1 MSNSVSRF
9 TTDSYTSSDISS
21 FYLYAYDDSYVAYIV
36 FNNIASATKL
46 RIYKRDLSSQTYSY
60 DLTKDQI
67 THLLSLDCPD
77 AFIAYALTLCPCSP
91 EIPLTESSDDAVQVG
106 KNEGNPFP
114 PSPETSSCAVKCE
127 LDGVK
132 GDSFIK
138 SYPKKQDITYL
149 QALKD
154 IKAQIEFLNKCA
166 FDKSI
171 LTSDEHFALLGIEEE
186 LNQLIHFDPIRPA
199 DDGLPL
205 RYDHFNCFSLPDNLE

>member
-9 TTDSYTSSDISS
+9 IFDNTPCEYTHSAYFLLAYNSD
-21 FYLYAYDDSYVAYIV
+21 YKVNIV
-36 FNNIASATKL
+36 FDTIRDTKVCVDN
-46 RIYKRDLSSQTYSY
+46 RITNECLYI

-77 AFIAYALTLCPCSP
+77 AFIAYALTLCPSSP
-91 EIPLTESSDDAVQVG
+91 ENSLTSSDDAVQVG

-114 PSPETSSCAVKCE
+114 PSPETLLFGK
-127 LDGVK
+127 VK
-132 GDSFIK
+132 GDSFSK

>member
-1 MSNSVSRF
+1 MSNVVIEF
-9 TTDSYTSSDISS
+9 QEDTQTA
-21 FYLYAYDDSYVAYIV
+21 FCLYVAYHDGDFLCVQHI
-36 FNNIASATKL
+36 SKG
-46 RIYKRDLSSQTYSY
+46 DLFEYR
-60 DLTKDQI
+60 
-67 THLLSLDCPD
+67 LSLSHVQSIKAIPSLSDLL
-77 AFIAYALTLCPCSP
+77 AYAKANQIQQPQAETLCPRSP
-91 EIPLTESSDDAVQVG
+91 EISLTSSDDAVQVG
-106 KNEGNPFP
+106 KNEGNLFP
-114 PSPETSSCAVKCE
+114 PSPETLLFGK
-127 LDGVK
+127 VK

>member
-1 MSNSVSRF
+1 MSNVVIEF
-9 TTDSYTSSDISS
+9 QEDTQTA
-21 FYLYAYDDSYVAYIV
+21 FCLYVAYHDGDFLCVQHI
-36 FNNIASATKL
+36 SKG
-46 RIYKRDLSSQTYSY
+46 DLLEYR
-60 DLTKDQI
+60 
-67 THLLSLDCPD
+67 LSLSHVQSIKAIPSLSDLL
-77 AFIAYALTLCPCSP
+77 AYAKANQIQQPQAETLCPRSP
-91 EIPLTESSDDAVQVG
+91 ENSLTSSDDAVQVG
-106 KNEGNPFP
+106 KNVGNPFP

-132 GDSFIK
+132 GDSFSK

>member
-9 TTDSYTSSDISS
+9 IFDNTPCEYTHSAYFLLAYNSD
-21 FYLYAYDDSYVAYIV
+21 YKVNIV
-36 FNNIASATKL
+36 FDNIRDTKVCVDN
-46 RIYKRDLSSQTYSY
+46 RITNECLYI

-77 AFIAYALTLCPCSP
+77 AFIAYALTLCPRSP
-91 EIPLTESSDDAVQVG
+91 EIPLTESGDDAVQVG
-106 KNEGNPFP
+106 KNEGNLIS
-114 PSPETSSCAVKCE
+114 PSPETSLCAVKCD
-127 LDGVK
+127 LNDVK
-132 GDSFIK
+132 GNLFSN
-138 SYPKKQDITYL
+138 QDITYL

>member
-1 MSNSVSRF
+1 MSNVVIEF
-9 TTDSYTSSDISS
+9 QEDTQTA
-21 FYLYAYDDSYVAYIV
+21 FCLYVAYHDGDFLCVQHI
-36 FNNIASATKL
+36 SKG
-46 RIYKRDLSSQTYSY
+46 DLLEYR
-60 DLTKDQI
+60 
-67 THLLSLDCPD
+67 LSLSHVESIKAIPSLSDLL
-77 AFIAYALTLCPCSP
+77 AYAKANQIQQPQAETLCLRSP
-91 EIPLTESSDDAVQVG
+91 EISLTSGDDAVQVG

-114 PSPETSSCAVKCE
+114 PSPETLLFGK
-127 LDGVK
+127 LK
-132 GDSFIK
+132 GDSFSK

>member
-1 MSNSVSRF
+1 MSSNQFHILRLQFGHIHLLINALDIASYCFKNMSNLLPDSTPAQIQ
-9 TTDSYTSSDISS
+9 TTISIHNSIKEHLKDSFSE
-21 FYLYAYDDSYVAYIV
+21 
-36 FNNIASATKL
+36 
-46 RIYKRDLSSQTYSY
+46 
-60 DLTKDQI
+60 
-67 THLLSLDCPD
+67 SLP
-77 AFIAYALTLCPCSP
+77 LCPCSP

-114 PSPETSSCAVKCE
+114 PSPETLLFGK
-127 LDGVK
+127 VK

>member
-1 MSNSVSRF
+1 MSNSVSV
-9 TTDSYTSSDISS
+9 TLSSNDIYSLIKS
-21 FYLYAYDDSYVAYIV
+21 LSASNLYHNNLDDSNFSYPNEKQEI
-36 FNNIASATKL
+36 IANH
-46 RIYKRDLSSQTYSY
+46 KRLQDHLKTHLDNTPFCPCPPETSDTALSST
-60 DLTKDQI
+60 
-67 THLLSLDCPD
+67 
-77 AFIAYALTLCPCSP
+77 
-91 EIPLTESSDDAVQVG
+91 DDVDG
-106 KNEGNPFP
+106 GNPFS

-132 GDSFIK
+132 GDSFSK

-186 LNQLIHFDPIRPA
+186 LNQLIHFDSIRPA

>member
-1 MSNSVSRF
+1 MKDLKIYNTELDKLVLITKTSHYRVSVILF
-9 TTDSYTSSDISS
+9 DND
-21 FYLYAYDDSYVAYIV
+21 V
-36 FNNIASATKL
+36 
-46 RIYKRDLSSQTYSY
+46 
-60 DLTKDQI
+60 LTEHYGLHI
-67 THLLSLDCPD
+67 THLSSLSSYKSIKPLLK
-77 AFIAYALTLCPCSP
+77 YAAKHQDT
-91 EIPLTESSDDAVQVG
+91 TA
-106 KNEGNPFP
+106 FP
-114 PSPETSSCAVKCE
+114 PSLETSSCAVKCE

-132 GDSFIK
+132 GDSFSK

-199 DDGLPL
+199 DDGFPL